1 MREDE
6 VCNHQVGISKLP
18 QAANQLQQT
27 LQLSMLDDRR
37 QSPNPSALVQVA
49 LKNVREV
56 EHLEI
61 TFYLCL
67 YECKEAL
74 KTTVRCLYS

>member
-1 MREDE
+1 MT
-6 VCNHQVGISKLP
+6 VNHYVGISKFP
-18 QAANQLQQT
+18 QAANQLQT

-74 KTTVRCLYS
+74 KTTVRCLYN